1 MAIENRKSA
10 IGKRNS
16 NGPLPMAHC
25 FSTATQARDRI
36 DRMIPYGRRLKF
48 AFRTFFSILDHSRI
62 PDDVASALGMSTPE
76 REEAPAPVVPESTDR
91 ALQMLAILQRDGR
104 LVDFLMEDLGAY
116 QDAQIGAAARDVHA
130 GCRKALTR
138 YVALE
143 SVLDDE
149 EGQTVTVDRAA
160 DPSSVKVVGSVAGA
174 PPYRGVL
181 RHRGW
186 RATRVDL
193 PPLAAAGRTIL
204 APAEVEVS

>member
-1 MAIENRKSA
+1 
-10 IGKRNS
+10 
-16 NGPLPMAHC
+16 
-25 FSTATQARDRI
+25 
-36 DRMIPYGRRLKF
+36 MISYGRRLKF
-48 AFRTFFSILDHSRI
+48 AFRTFFSILDHGRI
-62 PDDVASALGMSTPE
+62 PDDVVTALRKPE
-76 REEAPAPVVPESTDR
+76 AEKAPAVPAPVAQDSTDR

-138 YVALE
+138 YLSLE
-143 SVLDDE
+143 AVLDDD
-149 EGQTVTVDRAA
+149 EGQTVTVDRGV
-160 DPSSVKVVGSVAGA
+160 DPATVKVVGSVGGA

-186 RATRVDL
+186 QATRVDL
-193 PPLAAAGRTIL
+193 PPLSPGGRTIL